1 MIYELIHVLLVTT
14 YWVKNRIRNKNKKD
28 ISRNVNDIN
37 FIDNLAS

>member
-14 YWVKNRIRNKNKKD
+14 YWVKNRIRNEKKNR